1 MRKMKYGKA
10 AGPDTITIETLVALG
25 DWGVDLI
32 TDLLNELYDNVETPE
47 EMCKSIF
54 MVLPKK
60 EGATECGM
68 HRTISLMSHLTKLLL
83 RILMQR
89 MRGKLTTE
97 ISNSQFGFVADRG
110 DRKAILT
117 LSVTIE

>member
-10 AGPDTITIETLVALG
+10 AGPGNITIETLVALG

-97 ISNSQFGFVADRG
+97 ISDSQFGFVEDKGTRN
-110 DRKAILT
+110 AIFT
-117 LSVTIE
+117 LLMMIE